1 MLTYVYIM
9 INKKNIKEKLF
20 NLRCKYGKTQ
30 EQVADGS
37 KVSRVTIY
45 KVESGKKDPEF
56 MRADTFFKLNEY
68 FKKLGEKV
76 E

>member
-1 MLTYVYIM
+1 ML
-9 INKKNIKEKLF
+9 NKENITKELF

-45 KVESGKKDPEF
+45 KIESGNKDPEL

-68 FKKLGEKV
+68 FRKLGVKV
-76 E
+76 D